1 MSRSI
6 VQKYGINRFN
16 NEASNHKSSLLL
28 LAKPKLP
35 LPYRTYSRTYHIMDS
50 LSYTSSVLLEV
61 SGKDTKY
68 VKQKTMQPSL
78 CKGLRGAL
86 WAPLSPL
93 HNGQFGF
100 LRLSKPSS

>member
-35 LPYRTYSRTYHIMDS
+35 LPYRTYSRTYSIFVDKYNLNQHIIDHIMDS
-50 LSYTSSVLLEV
+50 LSFYIFSVLFRTQEN
-61 SGKDTKY
+61 
-68 VKQKTMQPSL
+68 MQ
-78 CKGLRGAL
+78 
-86 WAPLSPL
+86 
-93 HNGQFGF
+93 NM
-100 LRLSKPSS
+100 

>member
-35 LPYRTYSRTYHIMDS
+35 LPYRTYSRTYHIYR
-50 LSYTSSVLLEV
+50 LFCWNCQEN
-61 SGKDTKY
+61 TKY
-68 VKQKTMQPSL
+68 VKQKIAAVVIVQRTEG
-78 CKGLRGAL
+78 GLMT
-86 WAPLSPL
+86 
-93 HNGQFGF
+93 FGF